1 MNSFTVGLYTAVPDH
16 YPKINFLKK
25 AVSMAIHFKSIWTT
39 FIDVCARYYVSKP
52 VLHFHKCDRHGMNHE
67 HNSSV
72 YSNIVSFENRTNTDI
87 PYPPPLRNL

>member
-39 FIDVCARYYVSKP
+39 FIDVCARYYVSKCAFSQFYTFIN
-52 VLHFHKCDRHGMNHE
+52 VIDT
-67 HNSSV
+67 V
-72 YSNIVSFENRTNTDI
+72 
-87 PYPPPLRNL
+87 